1 MITLNGQSSITI
13 EKGTTYVDPGATA
26 YDNVD
31 GDISDRIQTVNPVNT
46 NLPGTYTITYHVLD
60 DAGMPDDQYRTVI
73 VVDTTPPVITLN
85 GMSSVTIEKGTT
97 YVDPGA
103 TAYDNGDDNISDRIQ
118 TVNPVNT
125 NLPDT
130 YTITYNVTDS
140 AGLAADQVTRTVIVV
155 DTTPPVITLNGMSSV
170 TIEKGTT
177 YVDPGAIA
185 YDNGDGDISDRIQ
198 TVNPVNTNLPDTYTI
213 TYNVTDSAGLAA
225 DQVTRTVIVVDTTP
239 PVITLNGMSS
249 VTIEK
254 GTTYVDPGATA
265 YDNGDD
271 NISDRIQ
278 TVNPVNTNLPDTYT
292 ITYNVTDSAGLAADQ
307 VTRTVTVIVNDPL
320 VGTFYF
326 KDVFW
331 DKYLGAAH
339 QLSSR
344 PGSLSSNN
352 GAWQQLSVVKNLM
365 DIIL

>member
-1 MITLNGQSSITI
+1 MITLNGQSS
-13 EKGTTYVDPGATA
+13 
-26 YDNVD
+26 
-31 GDISDRIQTVNPVNT
+31 
-46 NLPGTYTITYHVLD
+46 
-60 DAGMPDDQYRTVI
+60 
-73 VVDTTPPVITLN
+73 
-85 GMSSVTIEKGTT
+85 VTIPLATN

-118 TVNPVNT
+118 
-125 NLPDT
+125 
-130 YTITYNVTDS
+130 I
-140 AGLAADQVTRTVIVV
+140 
-155 DTTPPVITLNGMSSV
+155 
-170 TIEKGTT
+170 
-177 YVDPGAIA
+177 
-185 YDNGDGDISDRIQ
+185 
-198 TVNPVNTNLPDTYTI
+198 VNPVNTNLPDTYTI

-320 VGTFYF
+320 VGTFYLEA
-326 KDVFW
+326 W

-344 PGSLSSNN
+344 PGSLSWNN
-352 GAWQQLSVVKNLM
+352 GAWQQLSVVKKSDGYYTLM
-365 DIIL
+365 SYQGSGENRQEYYLSDNNNNINFNTQNINESTSLLVSKHSGTKYTFERISDGKYITINQRRDAVNYEEKYSFSYDYTNNQQWVFTRV